1 MLPQVSEMDDDD
13 VLSEFSQLFNVD
25 EQELLAEVSSREHAS
40 KDQITQAIRF
50 LAQLDLDSQEA

>member
-40 KDQITQAIRF
+40 KD
-50 LAQLDLDSQEA
+50 